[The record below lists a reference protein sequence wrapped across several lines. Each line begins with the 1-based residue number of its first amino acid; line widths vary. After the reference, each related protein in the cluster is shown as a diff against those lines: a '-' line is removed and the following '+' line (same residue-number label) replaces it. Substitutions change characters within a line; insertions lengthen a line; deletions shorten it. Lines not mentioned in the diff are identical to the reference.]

1 MTNQRTF
8 GATSAGIVS
17 LTMNTTTDYVTV
29 ARRLGEKTML
39 RANRAEI
46 EQQISDIIDEVSVQ
60 DLVPSV
66 ALRQIM
72 YFLDIYGH
80 KQEMIGMDKIVELYN
95 KRGVKL

>member
-1 MTNQRTF
+1 
-8 GATSAGIVS
+8 
-17 LTMNTTTDYVTV
+17 
-29 ARRLGEKTML
+29 ML

-60 DLVPSV
+60 DLTPSV

-72 YFLDIYGH
+72 CFLDIYGY
-80 KQEMIGMDKIVELYN
+80 KQEMLGMDKIVELYN

>member
-1 MTNQRTF
+1 VQKGRW
-8 GATSAGIVS
+8 
-17 LTMNTTTDYVTV
+17 
-29 ARRLGEKTML
+29 RML
-39 RANRAEI
+39 RASRAEI

-60 DLVPSV
+60 DLTPSV

-72 YFLDIYGH
+72 YFLDLYGH